1 METEHA
7 GSTGCEATHS
17 GVEDQLVGLADI
29 LVASLETLARLGE
42 ADAAC
47 REAGRACAV
56 LRGANPAQ
64 WRKFN
69 ALLHRLSRHVH
80 WDEDR
85 GVQSSNLRGK

>member
-1 METEHA
+1 MAVGDMETDRTSAA
-7 GSTGCEATHS
+7 GLDAARLSAEGQVA
-17 GVEDQLVGLADI
+17 GLADI
-29 LVASLETLARLGE
+29 LVASLDALARSGQ

-69 ALLHRLSRHVH
+69 ALLHRLSRHVRC
-80 WDEDR
+80 D
-85 GVQSSNLRGK
+85 

>member
-1 METEHA
+1 MAVDDMEADRT
-7 GSTGCEATHS
+7 SVTGCDAVRS
-17 GVEDQLVGLADI
+17 GVEGQVAGLADI
-29 LVASLETLARLGE
+29 LVASLETLAGLGQ

-47 REAGRACAV
+47 REAARACAV

-80 WDEDR
+80 C
-85 GVQSSNLRGK
+85 G

>member
-1 METEHA
+1 MKANQQA
-7 GSTGCEATHS
+7 GAIGYDAARSSLEGEVA
-17 GVEDQLVGLADI
+17 GLADLLI
-29 LVASLETLARLGE
+29 SSLETLADLGQ

-69 ALLHRLSRHVH
+69 ALLHRLSKH
-80 WDEDR
+80 
-85 GVQSSNLRGK
+85 VQSG

>member
-1 METEHA
+1 MADGDMEA
-7 GSTGCEATHS
+7 DQANATGCEATRS
-17 GVEDQLVGLADI
+17 GVESQVAGLAHI
-29 LVASLETLARLGE
+29 LLASLEAMARLGQ

-69 ALLHRLSRHVH
+69 ALLHRLSKHVH
-80 WDEDR
+80 WDER
-85 GVQSSNLRGK
+85 